1 MIDGRLIAALE
12 GQVATFDMNGTP
24 LATVMTA
31 GRPDVAPLPGRLLVI
46 DNTQVRL
53 LSPRGDAWMNLAG
66 LDDTTTV
73 VSRD

>member
-1 MIDGRLIAALE
+1 
-12 GQVATFDMNGTP
+12 
-24 LATVMTA
+24 
-31 GRPDVAPLPGRLLVI
+31 VAPLPGGLLVV

>member
-1 MIDGRLIAALE
+1 LIATLE
-12 GQVATFDMNGTP
+12 GQAAAFDLNGTP
-24 LATVMTA
+24 LAAIVTA
-31 GRPDVAPLPGRLLVI
+31 GRPAVAPLPGGLLVV